1 MAAVCQCHPAGPSS
15 DTSPSD
21 PAGVESSIYADRVGF
36 MSAGLLS
43 PLLQILRFFFVE
55 KLTNTLRAA
64 YPTPE
69 EEADF
74 TVTKAQPGDTW
85 GLPWHLSWR
94 GPPCTSRPPSVLSK
108 RLARAGR
115 LAFLSPAPAA
125 PVTVSF
131 PGLPLVGGGGR
142 GAALVHTL
150 CCSRCWKPTC
160 G

>member
-1 MAAVCQCHPAGPSS
+1 MAAICQCRLAGPSS

-43 PLLQILRFFFVE
+43 PLLQILRFFVVVE
-55 KLTNTLRAA
+55 KLTNTLRVA

-85 GLPWHLSWR
+85 WLPWHLSWK
-94 GPPCTSRPPSVLSK
+94 GPPCTSGPLSVLSE
-108 RLARAGR
+108 RLAQAGR
-115 LAFLSPAPAA
+115 LAFLSPAP
-125 PVTVSF
+125 
-131 PGLPLVGGGGR
+131 LL
-142 GAALVHTL
+142 L
-150 CCSRCWKPTC
+150 
-160 G
+160 